1 MPNEQNLKYIAPGEL
16 SKEEAAERGRKGGIN
31 SVKSRRRKKLL
42 RECLEEL
49 LDTEQEVKIN
59 GVTLKKTNAELLSV
73 TLMKKALKGDVKAFD
88 VLRDTAG
95 EKPIDKV
102 MVADVDQSVIDEVES
117 MVENGEKKS
126 R

>member
-1 MPNEQNLKYIAPGEL
+1 MPNEQNLKYMAPGEL
-16 SKEEAAERGRKGGIN
+16 SEEEAAERGRKGGIN

-73 TLMKKALKGDVKAFD
+73 TLMKKALKGDVKAFE

-117 MVENGEKKS
+117 IVNDES
-126 R
+126 D

>member
-1 MPNEQNLKYIAPGEL
+1 MANEQNLRPGEHIPTI
-16 SKEEAAERGRKGGIN
+16 EEAKKGGIA
-31 SVKSRRRKKLL
+31 SGESRRRKKLL

-73 TLMKKALKGDVKAFD
+73 TLMKKALKGDVKAFE

-102 MVADVDQSVIDEVES
+102 MVADVDQSVIDEVER
-117 MVENGEKKS
+117 MVNDEQ

>member
-1 MPNEQNLKYIAPGEL
+1 MSNEQNLKYIAPGEL
-16 SKEEAAERGRKGGIN
+16 SKEEAVERGRKGGIN

-73 TLMKKALKGDVKAFD
+73 TLMKKALKGDVKAFE

-102 MVADVDQSVIDEVES
+102 MVADVDQSVIDEVER
-117 MVENGEKKS
+117 MVNDDQ

>member
-73 TLMKKALKGDVKAFD
+73 TLMKKALKGDVKAFE

-117 MVENGEKKS
+117 IVNDES
-126 R
+126 D

>member
-1 MPNEQNLKYIAPGEL
+1 MSANPQNLKIPT
-16 SKEEAAERGRKGGIN
+16 SEEARRNGAKGGIN

-49 LDTEQEVKIN
+49 LDIEQEVKIN

-73 TLMKKALKGDVKAFD
+73 TLMKKALKGDVKAFE

-102 MVADVDQSVIDEVES
+102 MVADVDQSVIDEVEE
-117 MVENGEKKS
+117 MVKDES
-126 R
+126 D

>member
-73 TLMKKALKGDVKAFD
+73 TLMKKALKGDVKAFE

-102 MVADVDQSVIDEVES
+102 MVADVDQSVIDEVEE
-117 MVENGEKKS
+117 MVKGEPD
-126 R
+126 

>member
-1 MPNEQNLKYIAPGEL
+1 MANEQNLRPGEHIPTI
-16 SKEEAAERGRKGGIN
+16 EEAKKGGIA
-31 SVKSRRRKKLL
+31 SGESRRRKKLL

-73 TLMKKALKGDVKAFD
+73 TLMKKALKGDVKAFE

-102 MVADVDQSVIDEVES
+102 MVADVDQSVIDEVEE
-117 MVENGEKKS
+117 MVKDETD
-126 R
+126 

>member
-73 TLMKKALKGDVKAFD
+73 TLMKKALKGDVKAFE

-102 MVADVDQSVIDEVES
+102 MVADVDQSVIEEVEE
-117 MVENGEKKS
+117 MVKS
-126 R
+126 ESE

>member
-16 SKEEAAERGRKGGIN
+16 SKEEATERGRKGGMK
-31 SVKSRRRKKLL
+31 SVESRRRKKLL

-73 TLMKKALKGDVKAFD
+73 TLMKKALKGDVKAFE

-102 MVADVDQSVIDEVES
+102 MVADVDQSIIDEVEE
-117 MVENGEKKS
+117 MVKGEPD
-126 R
+126 

>member
-73 TLMKKALKGDVKAFD
+73 TLMKKALKGDVKAFE

-102 MVADVDQSVIDEVES
+102 MVADVDQSVIDEVEE
-117 MVENGEKKS
+117 MVKGETN
-126 R
+126 

>member
-73 TLMKKALKGDVKAFD
+73 TLMKKALKGDVKAFE

-102 MVADVDQSVIDEVES
+102 MVADVDQSVIDEVEE
-117 MVENGEKKS
+117 MVKGVPD
-126 R
+126 

>member
-1 MPNEQNLKYIAPGEL
+1 MPSEQNLKYIAPGEL

-73 TLMKKALKGDVKAFD
+73 TLMKKALKGDVKAFE

-102 MVADVDQSVIDEVES
+102 MVADVDQSVIDEVEE
-117 MVENGEKKS
+117 MVKDETD
-126 R
+126 

>member
-73 TLMKKALKGDVKAFD
+73 TLMKKALKGDVKAFE

-102 MVADVDQSVIDEVES
+102 MVADVDQSVIDEVEE
-117 MVENGEKKS
+117 MVKDEAD
-126 R
+126 

>member
-16 SKEEAAERGRKGGIN
+16 SKEEAVERGRKGGIN

-73 TLMKKALKGDVKAFD
+73 TLMKKALKGDVKAFE

-117 MVENGEKKS
+117 MVNDES
-126 R
+126 D

>member
-16 SKEEAAERGRKGGIN
+16 SKEEAVERGRKGGIN
-31 SVKSRRRKKLL
+31 SVKSRRRNKLL

-73 TLMKKALKGDVKAFD
+73 TLMKKALKGDVKAFE

-117 MVENGEKKS
+117 MVNDES
-126 R
+126 D

>member
-1 MPNEQNLKYIAPGEL
+1 MANEQNLKPCEY
-16 SKEEAAERGRKGGIN
+16 KFTQEEAKKGGIA
-31 SVKSRRRKKLL
+31 SGESRKRKKLL

-73 TLMKKALKGDVKAFD
+73 TLMKKALKGDVKAFE

-102 MVADVDQSVIDEVES
+102 MVADVDQSVIDEVER
-117 MVENGEKKS
+117 MVNDEQ

>member
-73 TLMKKALKGDVKAFD
+73 TLMKKALKGDVKAFE

-102 MVADVDQSVIDEVES
+102 MVADVDQSVIDEVER
-117 MVENGEKKS
+117 MVNDEQ

>member
-73 TLMKKALKGDVKAFD
+73 TLMKKALKGDVKAFE

-102 MVADVDQSVIDEVES
+102 MVADVDQSVIDEVEE
-117 MVENGEKKS
+117 MVKGETD
-126 R
+126 

>member
-73 TLMKKALKGDVKAFD
+73 TLMKKALKGDVKAFE

-102 MVADVDQSVIDEVES
+102 MVADVDQSVIDDVER
-117 MVENGEKKS
+117 MVNDEQ

>member
-73 TLMKKALKGDVKAFD
+73 TLMKKALKGDVKAFE

-102 MVADVDQSVIDEVES
+102 MVADVDQSVIDEVEE
-117 MVENGEKKS
+117 MVKS
-126 R
+126 ESD

>member
-73 TLMKKALKGDVKAFD
+73 TLMKKALKGDVKAFE

-102 MVADVDQSVIDEVES
+102 MVADVDQSVIDEVEE
-117 MVENGEKKS
+117 MVKGKS
-126 R
+126 D

>member
-31 SVKSRRRKKLL
+31 SVKSRQRKKLL

-73 TLMKKALKGDVKAFD
+73 TLMKKALKGDVKAFE

-117 MVENGEKKS
+117 MVNDES
-126 R
+126 D